1 MAGVTGRVAL
11 VTGAGSPDGIG
22 FATAKLFKD
31 AGAKIAI
38 TSTTNRIFDRLAEL
52 DGDASNTFAF
62 SADLTV
68 PAA

>member
-22 FATAKLFKD
+22 FATAKLLKD

-38 TSTTNRIFDRLAEL
+38 TSTTNRIFDRLA
-52 DGDASNTFAF
+52 
-62 SADLTV
+62 
-68 PAA
+68 